1 MQFSELQ
8 EKLKEYY
15 TVLKM
20 ARKPDWE
27 EFATTTKVAVAVMFI
42 VGLVGFLIYILM
54 EILPGALK

>member
-1 MQFSELQ
+1 MQFSELR

-27 EFATTTKVAVAVMFI
+27 EFSTTTKVAVAVMFA
-42 VGLVGFLIYILM
+42 VGLVGFSIYILM
-54 EILPGALK
+54 QILPGALK